1 MLCFPVRDGSSIAHR
16 TRAHAINPKAPFCLI
31 TPWVTTITMA
41 FKFHTVVNLHII
53 ITFRIQFNKSTP
65 KKIYIKCDRTFILS
79 LLSCIFSFAKRVK
92 LLEVGRRTLYL
103 ATITIH
109 RYLTLNIVTN
119 ACNVFQLKMFQ
130 V

>member
-1 MLCFPVRDGSSIAHR
+1 LNRNFGRNRKFEPNRNQNRKSYRNQKFPI
-16 TRAHAINPKAPFCLI
+16 TR
-31 TPWVTTITMA
+31 
-41 FKFHTVVNLHII
+41 LHII

-92 LLEVGRRTLYL
+92 LLEVGHRTLYL

-119 ACNVFQLKMFQ
+119 ACNIFQLKMVQ